1 MIYLKLPDET
11 TFDSIMD
18 SLSLKIVNEKEANT
32 FVTEYK
38 TNGDDYN
45 MLIVGTVPAPT
56 GNTIDTDDDAYDEDG
71 NLVPLQEYAPVEGFH
86 VNLKI
91 QAGNSEEVHPVLA
104 AFSTYVIEAPATPY
118 VRW

>member
-18 SLSLKIVNEKEANT
+18 SLSLKVVNEKEANT
-32 FVTEYK
+32 FVTEYL
-38 TNGDDYN
+38 TVGGDYN
-45 MLIVGTVPAPT
+45 MLIVGTVPALT
-56 GNTIDTDDDAYDEDG
+56 GNVVATEDEAYDEDG
-71 NLVPLQEYAPVEGFH
+71 NIVELQEYAPVDGFH

-91 QAGNSEEVHPVLA
+91 QAGNSEEVHPVLD
-104 AFSTYVIEAPATPY
+104 AFSTYVIDAPATPY